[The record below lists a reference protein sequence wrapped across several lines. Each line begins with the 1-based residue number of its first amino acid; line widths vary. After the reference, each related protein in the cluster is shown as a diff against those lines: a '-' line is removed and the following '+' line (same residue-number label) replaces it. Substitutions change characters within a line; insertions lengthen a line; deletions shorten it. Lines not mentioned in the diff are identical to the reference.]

1 MANRHFAKVADVW
14 KHLPL
19 VEVLSIERP
28 RRYWESHA
36 GSAVYEMADDAE
48 RRYGALRFIEVAPLQ
63 PTLARSRYLAHLR
76 SMRGPSGR
84 LASYPGSPMLA
95 ALELGS
101 TCSYVFCDLDP
112 DSVADLRSAARRLD
126 LASRTEVIGADG
138 MAALHQALTSS
149 DPGSTLAHID
159 PYDPCAVGAGG
170 QSALDLA
177 HELIARGIGV
187 VYWYGYD
194 RPEGRAWAFDELS
207 AGRPRTTVWCGDMMI
222 AGPGTAPDDG
232 DLGVATTPGT
242 GFGIVCA
249 NVSTPSIDACRALG
263 EGLAA
268 AYDGI
273 PLPDGRPGRLEF
285 TTRAAG

>member
-1 MANRHFAKVADVW
+1 MTSIPTAWRISDPPHVVSTSRRAPRSSAPTGWPPCTRH
-14 KHLPL
+14 
-19 VEVLSIERP
+19 S
-28 RRYWESHA
+28 
-36 GSAVYEMADDAE
+36 
-48 RRYGALRFIEVAPLQ
+48 
-63 PTLARSRYLAHLR
+63 
-76 SMRGPSGR
+76 
-84 LASYPGSPMLA
+84 
-95 ALELGS
+95 
-101 TCSYVFCDLDP
+101 
-112 DSVADLRSAARRLD
+112 
-126 LASRTEVIGADG
+126 
-138 MAALHQALTSS
+138 TSS

-177 HELIARGIGV
+177 HELIERGVGV

-222 AGPGTAPDDG
+222 TGPGTAPDDG

-249 NVSTPSIDACRALG
+249 NVSTPTIDACRALG

-268 AYDGI
+268 AYDGV

-285 TTRAAG
+285 TTRAAS